1 MKAVYFEYISEKIR
15 KRLTGWKARILSFG
29 GRITLIKSV
38 LCSIPIYTVAS
49 SIIPKSVLWGIDKV
63 MANFVWNSQGERRAH
78 WISWELLWQVL
89 AGNSI
94 MWSRYAK
101 SKYFRSSEPYH
112 TSNQSPLWKSII
124 SHYQTLGDHSRWIVG
139 KGELRFW
146 RDNWCGERLG
156 GPQPCDETLLVTQG
170 LTIIDDLVE
179 SIPSQLR
186 TLVSMG
192 ETPRWLL

>member
-1 MKAVYFEYISEKIR
+1 MLR
-15 KRLTGWKARILSFG
+15 
-29 GRITLIKSV
+29 
-38 LCSIPIYTVAS
+38 
-49 SIIPKSVLWGIDKV
+49 GIDKV

-78 WISWELLWQVL
+78 WISWDSVCIPIDEGGLGITKFDTVRNTLHAKLLWQVL

-112 TSNQSPLWKSII
+112 TSNQSPLWKSVI

-156 GPQPCDETLLVTQG
+156 GPQPCDETLLVTQR

-186 TLVSMG
+186 TLVSRVQLDPTQQDRLVFTAAESG
-192 ETPRWLL
+192 KFSSKAFRVISTTRG